1 MNISDKCKL
10 VSELRQLITAYATA
24 GNASTLGGRIVCG
37 PIEDT
42 IIYLC
47 KKIQEEPKNGG
58 NNK

>member
-24 GNASTLGGRIVCG
+24 GTASSLGGRIVCG

-42 IIYLC
+42 IVYLC
-47 KKIQEEPKNGG
+47 KKIQEEPTKGG
-58 NNK
+58 SNK